1 MPPPTILAHK
11 TDFLTSQ
18 TLQLS
23 RPLWPSNAWRAS
35 NHSSN
40 SNDTDRQGDST
51 NAAEDNT
58 APPLSEKAVDDALY
72 RLNHAL
78 QQHARR
84 VYAPQATRHVA
95 EQIEALYLEAGERAL
110 RDRDDDEDDAEDLD
124 GALGGEGQAAVVEG
138 RRLRVGLDFSASLPP
153 NRVRSSFS
161 TCIMIDNFPQQQI
174 RP

>member
-23 RPLWPSNAWRAS
+23 RALIPSNAWKTS
-35 NHSSN
+35 NRSVRSVPESEATEESS
-40 SNDTDRQGDST
+40 
-51 NAAEDNT
+51 AL
-58 APPLSEKAVDDALY
+58 PLSDKVVDDALY

-110 RDRDDDEDDAEDLD
+110 RGREEDEDEGGDAENID
-124 GALGGEGQAAVVEG
+124 GALGGEGGQVK
-138 RRLRVGLDFSASLPP
+138 RLRVGLDFSTSQSSLFIHLVY
-153 NRVRSSFS
+153 N
-161 TCIMIDNFPQQQI
+161 
-174 RP
+174 

>member
-23 RPLWPSNAWRAS
+23 RALAPSNVWRTANIS
-35 NHSSN
+35 VAESEATEESS
-40 SNDTDRQGDST
+40 
-51 NAAEDNT
+51 
-58 APPLSEKAVDDALY
+58 APPLSDKVVDDALY

-110 RDRDDDEDDAEDLD
+110 RSREEDEDEDDEIID
-124 GALGGEGQAAVVEG
+124 GALGGEEQV
-138 RRLRVGLDFSASLPP
+138 RRLRVGLDFSTFRPLFSSL
-153 NRVRSSFS
+153 R
-161 TCIMIDNFPQQQI
+161 
-174 RP
+174 

>member
-23 RPLWPSNAWRAS
+23 RALAPSNAWRTANIS
-35 NHSSN
+35 VAESEATEESS
-40 SNDTDRQGDST
+40 
-51 NAAEDNT
+51 
-58 APPLSEKAVDDALY
+58 APPLSDKVVDDALY

-95 EQIEALYLEAGERAL
+95 EQIEALYLDAGERAL
-110 RDRDDDEDDAEDLD
+110 RSREEDEDEDAEMID
-124 GALGGEGQAAVVEG
+124 GALGGEGQVK
-138 RRLRVGLDFSASLPP
+138 RLRVGLDFSTF
-153 NRVRSSFS
+153 RSCSS
-161 TCIMIDNFPQQQI
+161 SPL
-174 RP
+174 R

>member
-23 RPLWPSNAWRAS
+23 RALWPSNAWRES
-35 NHSSN
+35 NSSN
-40 SNDTDRQGDST
+40 SDRRGDDT
-51 NAAEDNT
+51 NAEEST

-110 RDRDDDEDDAEDLD
+110 RGRDDDEDDAEDPD

-153 NRVRSSFS
+153 TRARSSFS
-161 TCIMIDNFPQQQI
+161 TCIMIDNFPQHQI